1 MPWRPCDTAT
11 VEDGPAS
18 AMFGGFGVQGVGLGL
33 DFFSRMWDDMVNVC
47 VSEELGGEG
56 FSVGPFCALS
66 SAN

>member
-33 DFFSRMWDDMVNVC
+33 VFFLGCGMIWLPSVC
-47 VSEELGGEG
+47 RGSLVEKDL
-56 FSVGPFCALS
+56 VLVPFAP
-66 SAN
+66 